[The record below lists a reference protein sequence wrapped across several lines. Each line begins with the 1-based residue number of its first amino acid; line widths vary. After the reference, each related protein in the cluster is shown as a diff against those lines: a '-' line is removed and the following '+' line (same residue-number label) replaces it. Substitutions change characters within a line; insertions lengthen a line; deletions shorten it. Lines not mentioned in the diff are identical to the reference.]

1 MYEHWVRDLEPDT
14 TYTFRLRAFNGF
26 GPGPYVWKH
35 VTTQPKKPP
44 APMVVHV
51 SPTSATLRWKV
62 HDRFVR
68 RLQELKRA
76 FESVAESSPTVEC
89 EELLHHLEAHTP
101 HLSDFLRAVRVARKA
116 DPGRGVAVSVFD
128 TLEAGQAQITWQDL
142 ERVFQQSVFPDH
154 LEGAGG
160 ALASRT
166 ESAQLM
172 AQTTYVLE
180 QCESEQLNQF
190 RELLRTKF
198 GEATLNGLHAG
209 VSYRFRVYAINRD
222 GRKSTPSASMVV
234 NTLLETPRA
243 PRLSNHPQAVMAT
256 SLRLCWPKALPFSH
270 GMGQDMQ
277 KKNAVDKILADWTK
291 AGADDDGPVSLR
303 RVLDEHGSSRTQT
316 FEREQLERVLSD
328 LGCGALSEARVRD
341 AWSKLSAMGS
351 NAGNHEVSAELA
363 PTTISF
369 ADFGKWWHSDG
380 VTCVSWPVVGAVLL
394 LNARPRPHHAQVHPE
409 ARRGRA
415 GESAR

>member
-1 MYEHWVRDLEPDT
+1 M
-14 TYTFRLRAFNGF
+14 
-26 GPGPYVWKH
+26 
-35 VTTQPKKPP
+35 
-44 APMVVHV
+44 
-51 SPTSATLRWKV
+51 
-62 HDRFVR
+62 
-68 RLQELKRA
+68 
-76 FESVAESSPTVEC
+76 
-89 EELLHHLEAHTP
+89 
-101 HLSDFLRAVRVARKA
+101 
-116 DPGRGVAVSVFD
+116 FD

-142 ERVFQQSVFPDH
+142 ESVFQQSVFPDH

-256 SLRLCWPKALPFSH
+256 SLRS
-270 GMGQDMQ
+270 
-277 KKNAVDKILADWTK
+277 VLAQ
-291 AGADDDGPVSLR
+291 
-303 RVLDEHGSSRTQT
+303 GSSVLAWNGARHAEK
-316 FEREQLERVLSD
+316 ERRRQ
-328 LGCGALSEARVRD
+328 
-341 AWSKLSAMGS
+341 
-351 NAGNHEVSAELA
+351 
-363 PTTISF
+363 
-369 ADFGKWWHSDG
+369 DFG
-380 VTCVSWPVVGAVLL
+380 
-394 LNARPRPHHAQVHPE
+394 
-409 ARRGRA
+409 
-415 GESAR
+415 